1 MMMDIDFCVKLGLEK
16 LAEEENKSPCTI
28 KKVGGVLITGS
39 GQVVTGYS
47 RPSTRTDNITSDI
60 YNNDALMD
68 IVHAEL
74 DILTKIINHNSIGDD
89 PIKVVDSKMFITYS
103 PCMNC
108 AKNLVRLDISE
119 YYFKYTHRET
129 AILFLLANNKK
140 VFQVYDKSES
150 TIECYAF
157 HDDPVML
164 AKVEDFKQNY
174 RRFLT
179 Q

>member
-39 GQVVTGYS
+39 GQVVTGFS
-47 RPSTRTDNITSDI
+47 RPATRTDNVTSDI

-74 DILTKIINHNSIGDD
+74 DVLTKVINHNSTNDD
-89 PIKVVDSKMFITYS
+89 TIKVVDSKMFITYS

-119 YYFKYTHRET
+119 YYFKYLHKEV

-140 VFQVYDKSES
+140 VFQVYANLNNTME
-150 TIECYAF
+150 YRAF
-157 HDDPVML
+157 HEDPAML
-164 AKVEDFKQNY
+164 EKIEGFKKNY